1 MSRLD
6 HTVGGKTD
14 PGQNFAPESFDDAQ
28 PFGWAGIV
36 GNRLGDGVF
45 GKVLKKG
52 ARKGEGFLDFQ
63 KPDKDT
69 CGHVPCMGK
78 SQGGGKAPVGVS
90 SVVGPEIPCLG
101 AGPADDPS
109 ETKPVGDFRKKHS
122 RILEPVLK
130 SPMVIINFVEGQDL
144 FQKNPVFLEKI
155 RDGLII

>member
-28 PFGWAGIV
+28 PFGRAGIV

-45 GKVLKKG
+45 GKVLEKG
-52 ARKGEGFLDFQ
+52 TRKGEGFLDFQ
-63 KPDKDT
+63 KPDKNTGGD
-69 CGHVPCMGK
+69 VPRMGK
-78 SQGGGKAPVGVS
+78 SQGGRKAPVGVS

-101 AGPADDPS
+101 AGPADDPA
-109 ETKPVGDFRKKHS
+109 ETKPVSNFRKKNS
-122 RILEPVLK
+122 RILEPVLE
-130 SPMVIINFVEGQDL
+130 SAMVIINFVESQDL
-144 FQKNPVFLEKI
+144 FQENPVLLKKI